1 MITTWSTSFFA
12 QDVQRSTQSK
22 RKSTY
27 ALCSLSS
34 FFYEIVSC
42 IMGNKNAYR
51 GVVMSNAVML
61 EEKIYQWF
69 DHFHKYPEVSWKEF
83 ETTKKIASILD
94 ELNVSYRLLG
104 DVPGL
109 IAEIGTGDEI
119 VAVRADIDAL
129 WQEVDGKWQAN
140 HSCGHD
146 ANITMVLGAL
156 LLLKDRP
163 LQHRVRFIFQPAEEL
178 GNGACAAFER
188 GAVEGVSHLFGVHL
202 RPIEE
207 LPLGKVSPAIHH
219 GAAYFLEGTI
229 RGTDAHGARPHQGK
243 NAIDVIMAVQQ
254 MLNSIHLSPFEPH
267 SAKLT
272 KIVADGGSTNIIPGT
287 ASFSMDIRA
296 QRNNQLEL
304 LRSRIEFG
312 LTSIKQ
318 QFEID
323 MGWEWLDFTP
333 GAEVSSVAARMAKD
347 AIIETLGETHLAEEI
362 TTPGSDDFH
371 FYTVKKP
378 ELKATMIGIGADLTP
393 GLHHPKMTFERNALI
408 DAAQVLACVLEK
420 KPEYE

>member
-1 MITTWSTSFFA
+1 MRGKK
-12 QDVQRSTQSK
+12 V
-22 RKSTY
+22 
-27 ALCSLSS
+27 
-34 FFYEIVSC
+34 
-42 IMGNKNAYR
+42 YR
-51 GVVMSNAVML
+51 GVVMTSAAML
-61 EEKIYQWF
+61 EETMYQWF
-69 DHFHKYPEVSWKEF
+69 EHFHNYPEVSWKEF

-94 ELNVSYRLLG
+94 DLNVSYRLLG

-109 IAEIGTGDEI
+109 LAEIGTGDEI

-163 LQHRVRFIFQPAEEL
+163 LQHRVRFIFQPAEEV

-188 GAVEGVSHLFGVHL
+188 GAVDGVSHLFGVHL

-219 GAAYFLEGTI
+219 GAAYFLDGTI
-229 RGTDAHGARPHQGK
+229 HGTDAHGARPHQGK
-243 NAIDVIMAVQQ
+243 NAIDVIMAIQL

-272 KIVADGGSTNIIPGT
+272 KIIADGGSTNIIPGS

-296 QRNNQLEL
+296 QHNDQLEL
-304 LRSRIEFG
+304 LRSRIESG
-312 LTSIKQ
+312 LKSVQQ
-318 QFEID
+318 QFDIELK
-323 MGWEWLDFTP
+323 WKWLDFTP
-333 GAEVSSVAARMAKD
+333 GAEVSPIAANMAKN
-347 AIIETLGETHLAEEI
+347 AILESLGEQFLADEI

-378 ELKATMIGIGADLTP
+378 ELKATMIGIGANLVP
-393 GLHHPKMTFERNALI
+393 GLHHPKMTFDRSALI
-408 DAAQVLACVLEK
+408 DASKVLACLLEK
-420 KPEYE
+420 TPEHK

>member
-1 MITTWSTSFFA
+1 MVRAFSQLS
-12 QDVQRSTQSK
+12 RSELEGVRDNKKISVNIRRIK
-22 RKSTY
+22 
-27 ALCSLSS
+27 CFLSS
-34 FFYEIVSC
+34 
-42 IMGNKNAYR
+42 A
-51 GVVMSNAVML
+51 
-61 EEKIYQWF
+61 
-69 DHFHKYPEVSWKEF
+69 
-83 ETTKKIASILD
+83 
-94 ELNVSYRLLG
+94 G

-109 IAEIGTGDEI
+109 IAEIGAGEEV

-129 WQEVDGKWQAN
+129 WQEVDGEWQAN

-146 ANITMVLGAL
+146 ANMTMVLGAL
-156 LLLKDRP
+156 LLLKDQS

-178 GNGACAAFER
+178 GNGACAAFDR
-188 GAVEGVSHLFGVHL
+188 GAVDGVSHLFGVHL

-219 GAAYFLEGTI
+219 GAAYFLEGAI
-229 RGTDAHGARPHQGK
+229 QGIDAHGARPHQGK

-272 KIVADGGSTNIIPGT
+272 KIIADGGSTNIIPGN

-296 QRNNQLEL
+296 QHNHQLEL
-304 LRSRIEFG
+304 LRSKIESG
-312 LTSIKQ
+312 LKAIQQ

-323 MGWEWLDFTP
+323 MDWKWVDFTP
-333 GAEVSSVAARMAKD
+333 GAEVSAIAAKMAKE
-347 AIIETLGETHLAEEI
+347 AIVETLGEQYLADEI

-378 ELKATMIGIGADLTP
+378 ELKAAMIGIGANLTP
-393 GLHHPKMTFERNALI
+393 GLHHPKMTFDRSALI
-408 DAAQVLACVLEK
+408 DAAKVLACVLEK
-420 KPEYE
+420 KPE